1 MTPDPVGQSRRAF
14 EDGTVAFPH
23 PAMTAFDWE
32 HPWLLLLAVPALAW
46 LFWAD
51 ATSSQPLEDWRKR
64 ALLITRAGLV
74 LLVIVALAS
83 PARVETTSEPAAV
96 LVIDDSRSMGEA
108 GAAAA
113 REAAEALRRQWPG
126 HVSVGAVLAD
136 AAPQLLA
143 APAKGEAAWP
153 WPEPPAQAAQTNLAA
168 AVSLAEGLFPAGVS
182 RHVVVISDGEENR
195 GHLLET
201 ARRAAASGLRLH
213 TLAIVG
219 EARPDARISSLVP
232 SQTRVTE
239 GASVELAVTVESSL
253 AGSAQLK
260 LFENGLLVAQQTITL
275 TPGNTLTTT
284 FTRTLDEAGART
296 FRAVLEGA
304 EGDTLPENNGALT
317 LIDVRGRPLLL
328 YVEGEAEEAH
338 YLASAMEPM
347 GLRLHVRS
355 PQTMPQTL
363 RELNAYDAVILSDV
377 PSHQLSDSWMAALR
391 DYVGQLGGGL
401 MMIGGRQSF
410 GVGGYYRTPVE
421 ELLPVK
427 LQAPDQEE
435 QQSSAVA
442 LVLDRSGSMAGPK
455 IEFVKSAAIA
465 TAELLTAKDYL
476 GVYAFDSTVHVVV
489 PMSKVPASGGGSFAN
504 AIRTLGAGGGTNMQ
518 PGITK
523 ARDDLLNVPAKLKHM
538 IVLTDGQTEG
548 SGYEALAASIRNQG
562 ITISTVAIG
571 QGAFLPLL
579 ANIAS
584 AGGGQAYQTLDPST
598 ITRIF
603 TQDTMMHTGR
613 LIREE
618 AFTPQRV
625 ERHPMLKDWDDFQPP
640 PLLGYVK
647 TNRKATSQVPLV
659 TDLGDPLLAH
669 WRYGLGKTTAFTSDC
684 KSRWAAAWISGW
696 PGYSRFWAQVLRET
710 ARPPQ
715 GHQMDLT
722 LTQEDGATVA
732 EVQLLEDAGT
742 FKNNAEVEAE
752 VFYASGS
759 SVGAAMQP
767 LGVFPMRQT
776 GPGRYRA
783 HFRPDEPGVY
793 LVRARSGSQM
803 VSAGEVHNPSAEAA
817 TGRVNEALLQ
827 EAAAL
832 TGGTFVP
839 VGTTPDISLD
849 AKAIANYVELW
860 PWLLTLFLPL
870 CVLDLALRRWDH
882 VRGVG
887 QQLSRLV
894 RSS

>member
-1 MTPDPVGQSRRAF
+1 MGRHCL
-14 EDGTVAFPH
+14 PH
-23 PAMTAFDWE
+23 PAMTALDWE
-32 HPWLLLLAVPALAW
+32 HPWLLLLALPALAW
-46 LFWAD
+46 LLWAD
-51 ATSSQPLEDWRKR
+51 AESSQPMENWRKR
-64 ALLITRAGLV
+64 ALLMTRALLV
-74 LLVIVALAS
+74 LVVIVALAS
-83 PARVETTSEPAAV
+83 PARVETSSEPAAV

-113 REAAEALRRQWPG
+113 RQAAETLRQQWPRQ
-126 HVSVGAVLAD
+126 VQVGAVTAG
-136 AAPQLLA
+136 ATPQLI
-143 APAKGEAAWP
+143 APPTPGEAAWS
-153 WPEPPAQAAQTNLAA
+153 WPDPPALGAQTNLSA

-195 GHLLET
+195 GQLLET
-201 ARRAAASGLRLH
+201 ARRAAAAGLRLH
-213 TLAIVG
+213 TVAVAG
-219 EARPDARISSLVP
+219 EARPDARISSLGA

-239 GASVELAVTVESSL
+239 GASVELTVTIESSL
-253 AGSAQLK
+253 SGPAQVK
-260 LFENGLLVAQQTITL
+260 LFENGLLAAEQSVTL
-275 TPGNTLTTT
+275 APGEALTTT
-284 FTRTLDEAGART
+284 FARTLDEAGART

-304 EGDTLPENNGALT
+304 EGDTLPENNEALV

-338 YLASAMEPM
+338 YLTTAMEPM
-347 GLRLHVRS
+347 GLRLHVRT

-363 RELNAYDAVILSDV
+363 RELNAYDAIILSDV
-377 PSHQLSDSWMAALR
+377 PAHQLSETWMAALR

-401 MMIGGRQSF
+401 VMIGGRQSF

-435 QQSSAVA
+435 QQSSALA
-442 LVLDRSGSMAGPK
+442 LVMDRSGSMAGQK

-476 GVYAFDSTVHVVV
+476 GVYAFDSTVHTVV
-489 PMSKVPASGGGSFAN
+489 PMTKVPASGGGSFAN
-504 AIRTLGAGGGTNMQ
+504 AIRTLGAGGGTNIQ
-518 PGITK
+518 PGMTK
-523 ARDDLLNVPAKLKHM
+523 ARDDLVGVQAKLKHM

-571 QGAFLPLL
+571 QGAYQTLL
-579 ANIAS
+579 SSIAA
-584 AGGGQAYQTLDPST
+584 AGGGQAYQTLDPAS

-603 TQDTMMHTGR
+603 TQDTMIHTGR

-647 TNRKATSQVPLV
+647 TNRKATSQIPLV

-669 WRYGLGKTTAFTSDC
+669 WRYGLGKATAFTSDC
-684 KSRWAAAWISGW
+684 KSRWSAAWIGGW

-715 GHQMDLT
+715 GHQMDLN
-722 LTQEDGATVA
+722 LTHEGDVTVA

-742 FKNNAEVEAE
+742 FKNNAQVEAE
-752 VFYASGS
+752 VFFAPSS
-759 SVGAAMQP
+759 SVGSAMQS

-776 GPGRYRA
+776 GPGRYRT

-793 LVRARSGSQM
+793 LVRARSGAQM

-839 VGTTPDISLD
+839 LGATPSLSLE
-849 AKAIANYVELW
+849 AKAVANYVELW

-870 CVLDLALRRWDH
+870 CVLDLLLRRWEH
-882 VRGVG
+882 VRGIG
-887 QQLSRLV
+887 QQLTRLV
-894 RSS
+894 RAT